1 MNLKFKEVGKLS
13 TTVNNAFDEF
23 MRDIVNLDP
32 EVVSKARTSRDNL
45 LGNIAEFDD
54 KDGFFDLCDSFNVH
68 FGSFARKT
76 KCRDLDD
83 VDLMNLM

>member
-45 LGNIAEFDD
+45 LGNIAEFDY
-54 KDGFFDLCDSFNVH
+54 KDGFICKKDQ
-68 FGSFARKT
+68 
-76 KCRDLDD
+76 
-83 VDLMNLM
+83 MP